1 MNWNFNINV
10 ANATAALQSLRQNFD
25 NAWNNMESGISKNIS
40 KFNVYQKILDKCV
53 EVGQQLIS
61 ESRELISVSTK
72 YDIPISQMG
81 KMQMMS
87 QATGQSV
94 GQLARGFRFLEM
106 NMGRALLKPGGP
118 QYQAF
123 KELGLSQEQMELAT
137 QNTGYALDVVRS
149 SVMKIGDENRR
160 NALLA
165 ELFGAN
171 WQNILPILEMTA
183 TGIKDTESAGYKYS
197 ETMTRSLA
205 GIGTTF
211 EEITQDLKPL
221 IMPFVQIFGMLVTT
235 LGLLVEGL
243 KIAVKLAGGGLLTA
257 WNAVAG
263 VIKLAVGGVA
273 KMVSLI
279 ATVMGF
285 TEFGKAANEFGDDF
299 IGKAKGDFSSA
310 GDNLMGMGDTIVA
323 GKREVEKSGDRFAQ
337 QSYALG
343 ESLGMVEEGARAKK
357 LQQEYD
363 ELKKKKDRVVET
375 GKTYMAQI
383 DALSKKESPSAEEKI
398 LLGQLQKAYKENWV
412 VQKDIMAEEK
422 RARERLE
429 RETGKTA
436 EGPTGKNPD
445 NVRTAEERKIEIQRG
460 RQARERDLRLQQAN
474 TPIGEQKESYFA
486 LLKAQEEVK
495 NIEEDI
501 AELKKN
507 NAYDLQKQADM
518 EHTLGNAKIAVIEK
532 ERAHEA
538 FLLKLQRERHDA
550 ERAARDEL
558 IKGLEER
565 EKLLMQ
571 RQGATAIDK
580 QVVSVQNAIEQ
591 MQRDQFEAEAILAD
605 PKRSQ
610 QEKDAALKVVQKSTM
625 SAMKEFDKLNTMQFN
640 FGASDAAKKG
650 MGGGIDFRE
659 NQLSVSKEQ
668 LNILRKSY
676 ELQLKQFGL
685 SPDQFGNIPFNIQ
698 NVRRASR

>member
-10 ANATAALQSLRQNFD
+10 ANATAALQSLRANFD
-25 NAWNNMESGISKNIS
+25 NAWNNMQSGITKNIS
-40 KFNVYQKILDKCV
+40 KFNIYEKILQKCV
-53 EVGQQLIS
+53 EVGKQLID

-81 KMQMMS
+81 KMQMMA

-123 KELGLSQEQMELAT
+123 KELGLSQEQMTMAA
-137 QNTGYALDVVRS
+137 QNTGYALDVVRG

-160 NALLA
+160 NAILA

-171 WQNILPILEMTA
+171 WQNLLPILEMTS
-183 TGIKDTESAGYKYS
+183 TQLKDNESAGYKYS
-197 ETMTRSLA
+197 ESMTRSLT
-205 GIGTTF
+205 GIGTTM

-221 IMPFVQIFGMLVTT
+221 VMPFVQIFGMLVTM
-235 LGLLVEGL
+235 LGMLVEGL
-243 KIAVKLAGGGLLTA
+243 KIAVKLVGSGLLQA
-257 WNAVAG
+257 WHAIAG
-263 VIKLAVGGVA
+263 IVNSIIGGVA
-273 KMVSLI
+273 KLVALM
-279 ATVMGF
+279 AKVMGF
-285 TEFGKAANEFGDDF
+285 SDAGKSIDQFGDGF
-299 IGKAKGDFSSA
+299 LKGAEENFKEVDKESDRF
-310 GDNLMGMGDTIVA
+310 GNVIVE
-323 GKREVEKSGDRFAQ
+323 GGREVEKSGDRFAQ

-343 ESLGMVEEGARAKK
+343 ESLGMVEEGARAKN
-357 LQQEYD
+357 LQK
-363 ELKKKKDRVVET
+363 EL
-375 GKTYMAQI
+375 
-383 DALSKKESPSAEEKI
+383 DALTTKRKQAIETQQIYMKQIKELANKEDRTAEENKK
-398 LLGQLQKAYKENWV
+398 LAELSNKYREAGKAVKELS
-412 VQKDIMAEEK
+412 DEEK
-422 RARERLE
+422 RAKERLE

-436 EGPTGKNPD
+436 EKGTGLDGNK
-445 NVRTAEERKIEIQRG
+445 VRTAEERKIEIQRG
-460 RQARERDLRLQQAN
+460 RQARERDLRLQMAN
-474 TPIGEQKESYFA
+474 TPIGEQKESYFE
-486 LLKAQEEVK
+486 LLKAQDEVK
-495 NIEEDI
+495 KVEEDI

-507 NAYDLQKQADM
+507 NAFDLQKQADM
-518 EHTLGNAKIAVIEK
+518 EHALGNAKIAVIEK

-571 RQGATAIDK
+571 RQGTTAIDK
-580 QVVSVQNAIEQ
+580 QVVTVQNAIEQ
-591 MQRDQFEAEAILAD
+591 MQRDQAEAEAILAD

-625 SAMKEFDKLNTMQFN
+625 GAMKEFDKLNTMQFN
-640 FGASDAAKKG
+640 WGASDAAKKG

-676 ELQLKQFGL
+676 ELALKQYGL
-685 SPDQFGNIPFNIQ
+685 TPDQFGNIPFSMQ

>member
-1 MNWNFNINV
+1 MNWNFDINV
-10 ANATAALQSLRQNFD
+10 ANATAALQSLRANFD

-40 KFNVYQKILDKCV
+40 KFNIYQKILDKCV
-53 EVGQQLIS
+53 EVGKQLID

-72 YDIPISQMG
+72 YDIPIAQMG

-123 KELGLSQEQMELAT
+123 KELGLSQEQMDKAT
-137 QNTGYALDVVRS
+137 QNTGYALDIVRA

-160 NALLA
+160 NAILA

-171 WQNILPILEMTA
+171 WQNLLPILEMTSTA
-183 TGIKDTESAGYKYS
+183 TKDAESSGYKYS
-197 ETMTRSLA
+197 ESMTRSLT
-205 GIGTTF
+205 GIGATM

-221 IMPFVQIFGMLVTT
+221 VMPFVQIFGMLVTM

-243 KIAVKLAGGGLLTA
+243 KIAVKLTGSALLQAWYSIAGIVNTIIG
-257 WNAVAG
+257 AV
-263 VIKLAVGGVA
+263 VKLVA
-273 KMVSLI
+273 LMAK
-279 ATVMGF
+279 VMGF
-285 TEFGKAANEFGDDF
+285 EDAGASIDQVGEGFFKGAEENFKEVDKEGDRFGN
-299 IGKAKGDFSSA
+299 I
-310 GDNLMGMGDTIVA
+310 IVE
-323 GKREVEKSGDRFAQ
+323 GGREVQKSGDRFAQ
-337 QSYALG
+337 QGYALG
-343 ESLGMVEEGARAKK
+343 ESLGLVEEGARAKK
-357 LQQEYD
+357 LAKELDDLTTKRKHAIETQKLYMSQIKELASKENRTD
-363 ELKKKKDRVVET
+363 EENKKLAE
-375 GKTYMAQI
+375 
-383 DALSKKESPSAEEKI
+383 LSKKYREA
-398 LLGQLQKAYKENWV
+398 GVAVKELSE
-412 VQKDIMAEEK
+412 EEK
-422 RARERLE
+422 RAKERLE

-436 EGPTGKNPD
+436 EKGDKLSGN

-460 RQARERDLRLQQAN
+460 RQARERDLRLQMAQ
-474 TPIGEQKESYFA
+474 TPIGEQKESYFE
-486 LLKAQEEVK
+486 LLKAQDEVK
-495 NIEEDI
+495 KVEEDI
-501 AELKKN
+501 AELKRN

-518 EHTLGNAKIAVIEK
+518 EHALGNAKIAVIEK

-580 QVVSVQNAIEQ
+580 QVVAVQNAIEQ
-591 MQRDQFEAEAILAD
+591 MQRDQVETEAILAD
-605 PKRSQ
+605 PKRTQ

-625 SAMKEFDKLNTMQFN
+625 GAMKEFDKLTTMQFN
-640 FGASDAAKKG
+640 WGASDAAKKG

-659 NQLSVSKEQ
+659 NQLSISKQQ
-668 LNILRKSY
+668 LDILKKSY
-676 ELQLKQFGL
+676 DLALKQYGL
-685 SPDQFGNIPFNIQ
+685 TPDQFGNVPFSMQ

>member
-1 MNWNFNINV
+1 MNWNFDINV
-10 ANATAALQSLRQNFD
+10 ANATAALQSLRANFD

-40 KFNVYQKILDKCV
+40 KFNIYQKILDKCV
-53 EVGQQLIS
+53 EVGKQLID

-72 YDIPISQMG
+72 YDIPIAQMG

-123 KELGLSQEQMELAT
+123 KELGLSQEQMDKAT
-137 QNTGYALDVVRS
+137 QNTGYALDIVRA

-160 NALLA
+160 NAILA

-171 WQNILPILEMTA
+171 WQNLLPILEMTSTA
-183 TGIKDTESAGYKYS
+183 TKDAESSGYKYS
-197 ETMTRSLA
+197 ESMTRSLT
-205 GIGTTF
+205 GIGATM

-221 IMPFVQIFGMLVTT
+221 VMPFVQIFGMLVTM

-243 KIAVKLAGGGLLTA
+243 KIAVKLTGSALLQAWYSIAGIVNTIIG
-257 WNAVAG
+257 AV
-263 VIKLAVGGVA
+263 VKLVA
-273 KMVSLI
+273 LMAK
-279 ATVMGF
+279 VMGF
-285 TEFGKAANEFGDDF
+285 EDAGASIDQVGEGFFKGAEENFKEVDKEGDRFGN
-299 IGKAKGDFSSA
+299 I
-310 GDNLMGMGDTIVA
+310 IVE
-323 GKREVEKSGDRFAQ
+323 GGREVQKSGDRFAQ
-337 QSYALG
+337 QGYALG
-343 ESLGMVEEGARAKK
+343 ESLGLVEEGARAKK
-357 LQQEYD
+357 LAKELDDLTTKRKHAIETQKLYMSQIKELASKENRTD
-363 ELKKKKDRVVET
+363 EENKKLAE
-375 GKTYMAQI
+375 
-383 DALSKKESPSAEEKI
+383 LSKKYREA
-398 LLGQLQKAYKENWV
+398 GVAVKELSE
-412 VQKDIMAEEK
+412 EEK
-422 RARERLE
+422 RAKERLE

-436 EGPTGKNPD
+436 EKGDKLSGN

-460 RQARERDLRLQQAN
+460 RQARERDLRLQMAQ
-474 TPIGEQKESYFA
+474 TPIGEQKESYFE
-486 LLKAQEEVK
+486 LLKAQDEVK
-495 NIEEDI
+495 KVEEDI
-501 AELKKN
+501 AELKRN

-518 EHTLGNAKIAVIEK
+518 EHALGNAKIAVIEK

-580 QVVSVQNAIEQ
+580 QVVAVQNAIEQ
-591 MQRDQFEAEAILAD
+591 MQRDQAETEAILAD
-605 PKRSQ
+605 PKRTQ

-625 SAMKEFDKLNTMQFN
+625 GAMKEFDKLTTMQFN
-640 FGASDAAKKG
+640 WGASDAAKKG

-659 NQLSVSKEQ
+659 NQLSISKQQ
-668 LNILRKSY
+668 LDILKKSY
-676 ELQLKQFGL
+676 DLALKQYGL
-685 SPDQFGNIPFNIQ
+685 TPDQFGNVPFSMQ

>member
-1 MNWNFNINV
+1 
-10 ANATAALQSLRQNFD
+10 
-25 NAWNNMESGISKNIS
+25 
-40 KFNVYQKILDKCV
+40 
-53 EVGQQLIS
+53 
-61 ESRELISVSTK
+61 
-72 YDIPISQMG
+72 
-81 KMQMMS
+81 
-87 QATGQSV
+87 
-94 GQLARGFRFLEM
+94 
-106 NMGRALLKPGGP
+106 
-118 QYQAF
+118 
-123 KELGLSQEQMELAT
+123 
-137 QNTGYALDVVRS
+137 
-149 SVMKIGDENRR
+149 
-160 NALLA
+160 
-165 ELFGAN
+165 
-171 WQNILPILEMTA
+171 
-183 TGIKDTESAGYKYS
+183 
-197 ETMTRSLA
+197 
-205 GIGTTF
+205 
-211 EEITQDLKPL
+211 
-221 IMPFVQIFGMLVTT
+221 
-235 LGLLVEGL
+235 
-243 KIAVKLAGGGLLTA
+243 
-257 WNAVAG
+257 
-263 VIKLAVGGVA
+263 
-273 KMVSLI
+273 
-279 ATVMGF
+279 
-285 TEFGKAANEFGDDF
+285 
-299 IGKAKGDFSSA
+299 
-310 GDNLMGMGDTIVA
+310 
-323 GKREVEKSGDRFAQ
+323 
-337 QSYALG
+337 
-343 ESLGMVEEGARAKK
+343 MVEEGARAKK

-610 QEKDAALKVVQKSTM
+610 QKKDAALKVVQKSTM

>member
-1 MNWNFNINV
+1 MNWNFDINV
-10 ANATAALQSLRQNFD
+10 ANATAALQSLRANFD

-40 KFNVYQKILDKCV
+40 KFNIYQKILDKCV
-53 EVGQQLIS
+53 EVGKQLID

-81 KMQMMS
+81 KMQMMA

-123 KELGLSQEQMELAT
+123 KELGLSQEQMDKAT
-137 QNTGYALDVVRS
+137 KDTGYALDIVRG

-160 NALLA
+160 NAILA

-171 WQNILPILEMTA
+171 WQNLLPILEMTA
-183 TGIKDTESAGYKYS
+183 TATEDAKSSGYKYS
-197 ETMTRSLA
+197 ESMTRSLT
-205 GIGTTF
+205 GIGATL

-221 IMPFVQIFGMLVTT
+221 VMPFVQIFGILVTI
-235 LGLLVEGL
+235 LGMLVEGL
-243 KIAVKLAGGGLLTA
+243 KIAVKLAGGGLLAA

-263 VIKLAVGGVA
+263 VIKVVIAGVTKIVALMA
-273 KMVSLI
+273 K
-279 ATVMGF
+279 VMGF
-285 TEFGKAANEFGDDF
+285 TGVGDAVDEFSNSFFDKANE
-299 IGKAKGDFSSA
+299 DFSAA
-310 GDNLMGMGDTIVA
+310 GDNVAGMGNTIVE
-323 GKREVEKSGDRFAQ
+323 GKREIDKSGDRFAQ
-337 QSYALG
+337 QGYALG
-343 ESLGMVEEGARAKK
+343 ESLGMVDEGARAKK
-357 LQQEYD
+357 LTKDLD
-363 ELKKKKDRVVET
+363 ELTAKRKHAIET
-375 GKTYMAQI
+375 QKIYMSQI
-383 DALSKKESPSAEEKI
+383 QELAKKESRTDEENKRLAELSKRYRD
-398 LLGQLQKAYKENWV
+398 ASV
-412 VQKDIMAEEK
+412 AVKDLSDEEK
-422 RARERLE
+422 RAKERLE

-436 EGPTGKNPD
+436 EKGDKLSGN

-460 RQARERDLRLQQAN
+460 RQARERDLRLQMAQ
-474 TPIGEQKESYFA
+474 TPIGEQKESYFE
-486 LLKAQEEVK
+486 LLKAQDEVK
-495 NIEEDI
+495 KIEEDI
-501 AELKKN
+501 AELKRN

-518 EHTLGNAKIAVIEK
+518 EHSLGNAKIAVIEK

-571 RQGATAIDK
+571 RQGTTAIDK
-580 QVVSVQNAIEQ
+580 QVVTVQNAIEQ
-591 MQRDQFEAEAILAD
+591 MQRDQAETEAILAD
-605 PKRSQ
+605 PKRTQ

-625 SAMKEFDKLNTMQFN
+625 GAMKEFDKLTTMQFN
-640 FGASDAAKKG
+640 WGASDAAKKG

-659 NQLSVSKEQ
+659 NQLSVSKQQ
-668 LNILRKSY
+668 LDILKKSY
-676 ELQLKQFGL
+676 DLALKQYGL
-685 SPDQFGNIPFNIQ
+685 TPDQFGNVPFSMQ